1 MTTYIEYVDSLEA
14 LVVAGVIRRYESGP
28 PLALNTADLPA
39 QWVQLPAGE
48 SEAMVLGDA
57 AASRW
62 PVFNADLIVA
72 VEAVGQDT
80 GGANFDATITLMEAL
95 RTRLEL
101 SDLTEV
107 PLSWTIRQAIVT
119 VAGNDFWAIVCSVKG
134 QG

>member
-1 MTTYIEYVDSLEA
+1 MTTYVEYVDGLEA
-14 LVVAGVIRRYESGP
+14 LVVAGVARRYTEGP
-28 PLALNTADLPA
+28 PLSLNTADLPA

-57 AASRW
+57 AGSRW
-62 PVFNADLIVA
+62 PTFSADLIIA
-72 VEAVGQDT
+72 IEAVGQST

-101 SDLTEV
+101 TDLTEA
-107 PLSWTIRQAIVT
+107 PLAWVMRQAIVT
-119 VAGNDFWAIVCSVKG
+119 VAGNDYWAVVASVRG